1 MTVQGMLG
9 VFILLGISIVV
20 GFVIMIVERIYA
32 SAKEKHE
39 KRRRAASDRSSVDP
53 YEYLQST
60 ELELQYGTDS
70 DKSLKDT

>member
-1 MTVQGMLG
+1 MMTVQGMLG

-39 KRRRAASDRSSVDP
+39 KVRQIRVEDI
-53 YEYLQST
+53 YLNYV
-60 ELELQYGTDS
+60 EEDLFM
-70 DKSLKDT
+70 SL